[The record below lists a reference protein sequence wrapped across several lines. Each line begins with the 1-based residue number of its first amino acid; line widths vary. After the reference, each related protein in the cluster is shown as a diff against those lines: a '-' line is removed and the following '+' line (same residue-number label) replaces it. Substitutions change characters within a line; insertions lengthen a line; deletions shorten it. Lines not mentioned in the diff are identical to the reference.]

1 MSKYLFLGGA
11 ALLAVIAPAVAQH
24 AKGIMQP
31 TTRAEAEAKVKTHFA
46 KMDGNA
52 DGVVT
57 LSETEAAR
65 EKMAAEMRDKH
76 FAEMD
81 ANKDGS
87 ISRAEF
93 DAGHQARKEKRGA
106 MKHEGRGHKGPR
118 GAHHG
123 GGKMLERADSNKD
136 GKVTL
141 AEMTAGALARFDRVD
156 ANRDGTISVEERKA
170 AHDAMRNA
178 RRGDRL

>member
-1 MSKYLFLGGA
+1 MSKYIFLGSA
-11 ALLAVIAPAVAQH
+11 ALFVVFAPAVAQH
-24 AKGIMQP
+24 ANGMMQA
-31 TTRAEAEAKVKTHFA
+31 TTRAEAVAKVKTHFT
-46 KMDGNA
+46 KMDRNA

-65 EKMAAEMRDKH
+65 EEMATAMRDKH
-76 FAEMD
+76 FVEMD
-81 ANKDGS
+81 TNKDGS

-106 MKHEGRGHKGPR
+106 MMHEGRDHKGPR

-141 AEMTAGALARFDRVD
+141 PELTTGALARFDRVD
-156 ANRDGTISVEERKA
+156 ANKDGTISPEERKA
-170 AHDAMRNA
+170 AHDA
-178 RRGDRL
+178 RRGAKRSEGL